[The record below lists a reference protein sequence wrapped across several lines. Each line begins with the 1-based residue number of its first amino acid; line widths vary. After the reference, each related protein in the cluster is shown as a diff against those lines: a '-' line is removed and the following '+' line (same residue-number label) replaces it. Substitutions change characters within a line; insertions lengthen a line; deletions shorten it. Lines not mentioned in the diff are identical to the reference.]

1 MIQVKGVRFMNDKM
15 NLGKEA
21 MSVFKSVI
29 LAIIIVTLLRQFV
42 FTPTTVRGESML
54 PSLEDGN
61 RVILS
66 KMTTI
71 NRFDEVVFHA
81 TDSPDSYV
89 KRVIG
94 LPGDTVEMK
103 NDVLYINGKAIEEP
117 YLEEFK
123 KDLNK
128 SERLTED
135 FTLKNLTGKQKV
147 PKGHMFV
154 LGDNRLYSKDSRI
167 FGFVPMNRII
177 GEVKLRIWPIK
188 DIGFAK

>member
-1 MIQVKGVRFMNDKM
+1 MNDET
-15 NLGKEA
+15 NIGKEA
-21 MSVFKSVI
+21 MSVFKSVV
-29 LAIIIVTLLRQFV
+29 LAIIIVTLMRQFV

-61 RVILS
+61 RIILS

-81 TDSPDSYV
+81 TDSSDSYV

-94 LPGDTVEMK
+94 LPGDTIEMK
-103 NDVLYINGKAIEEP
+103 NDVLYINEKAVDEP
-117 YLEEFK
+117 YLDEFK
-123 KDLNK
+123 NNLQGR
-128 SERLTED
+128 ERLTED

-147 PKGHMFV
+147 PKGQMFV

-167 FGFVPMNRII
+167 FGFVPMDRII
-177 GEVKLRIWPIK
+177 GEVKLRIWPIS

>member
-1 MIQVKGVRFMNDKM
+1 MNNKM
-15 NLGKEA
+15 NIRKEA
-21 MSVFKSVI
+21 LSVFKSVL

-54 PSLEDGN
+54 PTLEDGN

-71 NRFDEVVFHA
+71 DRFDEVVFHA
-81 TDSPDSYV
+81 TDSSDNYV

-103 NDVLYINGKAIEEP
+103 NDVLYINGKAYDEP

-123 KDLNK
+123 MDLQEE
-128 SERLTED
+128 ERLTED
-135 FTLKNLTGKQKV
+135 FTLKNLTSEYKV
-147 PKGHMFV
+147 PKGQMFV

-167 FGFVPMNRII
+167 FGFVPMNNII
-177 GEVKLRIWPIK
+177 GEVKLRIWPIR

>member
-1 MIQVKGVRFMNDKM
+1 MNDKM
-15 NLGKEA
+15 NIRKEA
-21 MSVFKSVI
+21 LSVFKSVI

-54 PSLEDGN
+54 PTLEDGN

-71 NRFDEVVFHA
+71 DRFDEVVFHA
-81 TDSPDSYV
+81 TDSSDNYV

-103 NDVLYINGKAIEEP
+103 NDVLYINGKAYDEP
-117 YLEEFK
+117 YLEEYK
-123 KDLNK
+123 MDLQEE
-128 SERLTED
+128 ERLTED
-135 FTLKNLTGKQKV
+135 FTLKNLTSEHKV
-147 PKGHMFV
+147 PKGQMFV

-177 GEVKLRIWPIK
+177 GEVKLRIWPIR

>member
-1 MIQVKGVRFMNDKM
+1 MNDKI
-15 NLGKEA
+15 NIGKEA
-21 MSVFKSVI
+21 MSVFKSVV
-29 LAIIIVTLLRQFV
+29 LAIIIVTLMRQFV

-81 TDSPDSYV
+81 TDSSDSYV

-103 NDVLYINGKAIEEP
+103 KDVLYINGKVVDEP
-117 YLEEFK
+117 YL
-123 KDLNK
+123 
-128 SERLTED
+128 
-135 FTLKNLTGKQKV
+135 
-147 PKGHMFV
+147 
-154 LGDNRLYSKDSRI
+154 
-167 FGFVPMNRII
+167 
-177 GEVKLRIWPIK
+177 
-188 DIGFAK
+188 

>member
-1 MIQVKGVRFMNDKM
+1 MNDKM
-15 NLGKEA
+15 NIRKEA
-21 MSVFKSVI
+21 LSVFKSVI

-54 PSLEDGN
+54 PTLEDGN

-71 NRFDEVVFHA
+71 DRFDEVVFHA
-81 TDSPDSYV
+81 TDSTDNYV

-103 NDVLYINGKAIEEP
+103 NDVLYINEKAYDEP
-117 YLEEFK
+117 YLAEFK
-123 KDLNK
+123 KGLQEE
-128 SERLTED
+128 ERLTED
-135 FTLKNLTGKQKV
+135 FTLKNLTSEHTV
-147 PKGHMFV
+147 PKGQMFV

-177 GEVKLRIWPIK
+177 GEVKLRIWPIN
-188 DIGFAK
+188 DIGLAK

>member
-1 MIQVKGVRFMNDKM
+1 MNEKI
-15 NLGKEA
+15 NIGKEIV
-21 MSVFKSVI
+21 SLFKAVL
-29 LAIIIVTLLRQFV
+29 LAVIIVTLLRQFV

-71 NRFDEVVFHA
+71 DRFDEVVFQA
-81 TDSPDSYV
+81 TDSPDHYV

-94 LPGDTVEMK
+94 LPGDTIRMR
-103 NDVLYINGKAIEEP
+103 NDVLYINGEIYDEP

-123 KDLNK
+123 KELNHNEK
-128 SERLTED
+128 LTED
-135 FTLKNLTGKQKV
+135 FTLKKLTGEYKV
-147 PKGHMFV
+147 PKGQMFV
-154 LGDNRLYSKDSRI
+154 LGDNRINSKDSRM
-167 FGFVPMNRII
+167 FGFVPMDHII
-177 GEVKLRIWPIK
+177 GEVKLRVWPIK